1 MRRFPANQRVLLT
14 LAVICALTLA
24 ACDQATGT
32 PYAATPSAGQ
42 RMPGMTTSSGVP
54 DQATPVTTDTVAIKE
69 FAFAPGNVTIKV
81 GATITWTNSDQDPHT
96 VTSSGTGGPLK
107 SPTLNTGDSYKYTFD
122 KPGRYDY
129 LCTI

>member
-1 MRRFPANQRVLLT
+1 
-14 LAVICALTLA
+14 
-24 ACDQATGT
+24 
-32 PYAATPSAGQ
+32 
-42 RMPGMTTSSGVP
+42 MPGMTTSSGVP

-129 LCTI
+129 LCTIHPFMTATVVVTP